1 MINLVA
7 LDSYQLSLNTV
18 YVVGAPFTMS
28 RDAPAIKGESVTINQ
43 KGSVVRGRVVGV
55 EHRVPDRPIYYG
67 EPIGLILA
75 LPGSPAL

>member
-7 LDSYQLSLNTV
+7 LDSYQLGLNTV

-28 RDAPAIKGESVTINQ
+28 RDAPAIKGERVAINH
-43 KGSVVRGRVVGV
+43 KGSVVSGRVVAV
-55 EHRVPDRPIYYG
+55 ERHLPDRAIFPG